1 MARNETMT
9 NKERLA
15 CALAG
20 EKPDRIPVAPQVCM
34 AAALGLSGYTQA
46 QGHADYTIVQKALLK
61 TFDDFGGWDGLY
73 LAGPEPI
80 VEQQFLTMQPLIWLQ
95 PGKDLAENDIQQT
108 REEEIIKFA
117 DYERIIEDGWMNFY
131 MNELP
136 GRIADKTPEQVQKEL
151 ADLEAYMVGTCLPDW
166 QARGVEPIVWDALPH
181 PFFSLSLGRSL
192 IKFTEDLYYQ
202 PEILEKVLPVINR
215 EVIERLVNT
224 VEETGCK
231 AILIGEERCSGFYY
245 PMEIFEKYW
254 WPYTVE
260 IVDAM
265 WSRGVV
271 TVFHLDTDFGKNLP
285 YWKQLPKG
293 SYVLQLDST
302 TDIFAAKQAL
312 GNHAMFWGD
321 VPPAMQA
328 IGTPEEIEAY
338 VKKLIDEVGY
348 EGGYILGV
356 GCNVVPNC
364 KPENFR
370 AMIETGKH
378 YELLK
383 K

>member
-1 MARNETMT
+1 MARTETMT

-20 EKPDRIPVAPQVCM
+20 EKPDRTPVVPQLCM
-34 AAALGLSGYTQA
+34 AAALNLSGYTQA
-46 QGHADYTIVQKALLK
+46 EGHADYRIVHKAMLQ
-61 TFDDFGGWDGLY
+61 TFEAYGGWDGLY
-73 LAGPEPI
+73 IPMPEPI
-80 VEQQFLTMQPLIWLQ
+80 VEQQFTTMQPLVWLQ
-95 PGKDLAENDIQQT
+95 PGKELDDNDIQQT
-108 REEEIIKFA
+108 VEKEIITYE
-117 DYERIIEDGWMNFY
+117 DYERIIDDGWMNFY

-136 GRIADKTPEQVQKEL
+136 ARIAKKTPDQVQEELKEF
-151 ADLEAYMVGTCLPDW
+151 DNFVVNTCAPDW
-166 QARGVEPIVWDALPH
+166 ENKDVDPLVWDALPH

-192 IKFTEDLYYQ
+192 IKFTEDLYYK
-202 PEILEKVLPVINR
+202 PEIIERVLPIINR
-215 EVIERLVNT
+215 EIIERLLKT
-224 VEETGCK
+224 VEETGGK
-231 AILIGEERCSGFYY
+231 SILIGEERCSGMYY

-265 WSRGVV
+265 WSKGVV

-285 YWKQLPKG
+285 HWKQLPKG

-302 TDIFAAKQAL
+302 TDIFAAKEAM
-312 GNHAMFWGD
+312 GNHAIFYGD

-328 IGTPEEIEAY
+328 IGTPEDIEGY

-370 AMIETGKH
+370 AMIETGKK
-378 YELLK
+378 YELSK
-383 K
+383 